1 MCSEDELIGLSGHMP
16 WRDIEIVHT
25 GIGPGEKLSE
35 RILIS
40 DDVAIDTRHDKIHMC
55 PKRINLV

>member
-25 GIGPGEKLSE
+25 GIGLGEKLFE
-35 RILIS
+35 GILIS
-40 DDVAIDTRHDKIHMC
+40 DDVATDTRHDKIHMY
-55 PKRINLV
+55 PKRINLM